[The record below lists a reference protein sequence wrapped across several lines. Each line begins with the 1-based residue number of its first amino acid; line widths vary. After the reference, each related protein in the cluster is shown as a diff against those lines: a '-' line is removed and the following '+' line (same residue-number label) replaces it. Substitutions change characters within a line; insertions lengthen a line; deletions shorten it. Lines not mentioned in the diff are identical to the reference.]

1 MKCYG
6 CYWFCLKLAEDG
18 KDEKSDEDC
27 DDVLRIESHLNTAGF
42 LPQDAGKTTE
52 VLDAKL
58 KDVNPRSDTCVV
70 HFGLMYIL

>member
-1 MKCYG
+1 MS
-6 CYWFCLKLAEDG
+6 EDG

-58 KDVNPRSDTCVV
+58 KDVSPRSDTLIVS
-70 HFGLMYIL
+70 FILV